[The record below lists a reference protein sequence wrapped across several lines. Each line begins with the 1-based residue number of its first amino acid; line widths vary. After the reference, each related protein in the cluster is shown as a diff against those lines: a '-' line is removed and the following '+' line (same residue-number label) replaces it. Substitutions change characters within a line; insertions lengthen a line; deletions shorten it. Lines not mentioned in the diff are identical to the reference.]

1 MCQLKFG
8 SWTYDGS
15 KVELRLDENGFDLS
29 TYIPNG
35 EWEIKSVHAE
45 RHILFYKCCV
55 EPYFD
60 IVFSFEIRRKT
71 LFYGFNL
78 IVPCIAITLLT
89 IIGFTYP
96 AEAGEKMSI
105 QINVLLSICIF
116 QNYVSEMSPPTSES
130 VPFLG
135 TYFLC
140 TILTVSLSVVGT
152 VVIVNVHN
160 RTTKTHKMG
169 SKMIKIFLQK
179 MPWLLF
185 MRKPQ
190 KRYKPKEYAL
200 EVPEKYKQPRE
211 TLRDLLIN
219 REKLPVKKLVQLLIL
234 ERILDDVK
242 IINSISKNEFEDEIE
257 AREWQYMGIV
267 FDRIALYV
275 CASFVVISTIALF
288 LSAAVG

>member
-1 MCQLKFG
+1 
-8 SWTYDGS
+8 
-15 KVELRLDENGFDLS
+15 
-29 TYIPNG
+29 
-35 EWEIKSVHAE
+35 
-45 RHILFYKCCV
+45 
-55 EPYFD
+55 
-60 IVFSFEIRRKT
+60 
-71 LFYGFNL
+71 
-78 IVPCIAITLLT
+78 
-89 IIGFTYP
+89 
-96 AEAGEKMSI
+96 
-105 QINVLLSICIF
+105 
-116 QNYVSEMSPPTSES
+116 
-130 VPFLG
+130 
-135 TYFLC
+135 
-140 TILTVSLSVVGT
+140 
-152 VVIVNVHN
+152 
-160 RTTKTHKMG
+160 
-169 SKMIKIFLQK
+169 